1 MGGELVTEVEHPV
14 YSLQANRMRLV
25 FGSSQFPISGA
36 SSDPSKVRCSD
47 IHPPPSSAP
56 VFFALL
62 LITFALALGVSALVA
77 KLFDKSIGAI
87 LSRIIADD
95 ISSAWQR
102 FVRFA
107 LIVVG
112 VSGGVRIYQL
122 ERYLEEDS
130 PNLSPER
137 WTLEVYRTVIE
148 TLQSMAWALLL
159 FFLFALLAYVLVR
172 RGEGRRDSYVSKPL
186 I

>member
-1 MGGELVTEVEHPV
+1 
-14 YSLQANRMRLV
+14 MRLV

-77 KLFDKSIGAI
+77 KLFDKSIGDI